1 MQQRES
7 PGTHCQQG
15 RQGNSLPACRGD
27 SGGGLMGG
35 EGDGRR
41 FSNCFS
47 FSCLKTFAWALRE
60 SFVYIYDSASWSLGG
75 WHRWRIRIYG
85 GKLSATATGNFLKKH
100 PFIEQKSAVCVENA
114 VKCVVLSW
122 KRWSAWWLKPI
133 WFQWSKERKSWR
145 SAWFQCFTIS
155 S

>member
-7 PGTHCQQG
+7 PGTYCQQG

-27 SGGGLMGG
+27 SGGRWWGERGMGG
-35 EGDGRR
+35 DSQTV
-41 FSNCFS
+41 FHF
-47 FSCLKTFAWALRE
+47 LAWKLLLE
-60 SFVYIYDSASWSLGG
+60 HSGNHLYIYDSASWSLGG